1 MLRAIGSAAV
11 FTSKRMSSSS
21 PVIVQ
26 SKVAGPIED
35 SIVEKIKTA
44 LSPTFLSVA
53 NDSHKH
59 SHHQAMQT
67 ASNIKE
73 SHFRLEIVSDMFEG
87 KNMPARHRLVYL
99 LLDDEFKNKG
109 LHALQMKTKTVAE
122 AEKAKK

>member
-1 MLRAIGSAAV
+1 
-11 FTSKRMSSSS
+11 MSSTS
-21 PVIVQ
+21 PVILQ
-26 SKVAGPIED
+26 SKIAGPIEN
-35 SIVEKIKTA
+35 SIVEKITLS
-44 LSPTFLSVA
+44 LSPTFLKVA

-73 SHFRLEIVSDMFEG
+73 SHFRLEIVSDKFLG

-99 LLDDEFKNKG
+99 LLEDEFQNKG
-109 LHALQMKTKTVAE
+109 LHALQMKTKTVEE

>member
-1 MLRAIGSAAV
+1 
-11 FTSKRMSSSS
+11 MSSTS
-21 PVIVQ
+21 PVILQ

-35 SIVEKIKTA
+35 SIVEKITNSLA
-44 LSPTFLSVA
+44 PTFLKVA

-73 SHFRLEIVSDMFEG
+73 SHFRLEIISDLFVG

-109 LHALQMKTKTVAE
+109 LHALQMKTKTVEE